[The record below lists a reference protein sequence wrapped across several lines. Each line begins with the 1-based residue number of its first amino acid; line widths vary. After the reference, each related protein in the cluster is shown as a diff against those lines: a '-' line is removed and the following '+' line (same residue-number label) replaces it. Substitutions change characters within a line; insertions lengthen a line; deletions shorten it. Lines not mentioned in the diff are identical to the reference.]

1 MGERGGPFLSPCHD
15 VMTPSFTPRYVS
27 SYFSLLTDVLGQDLV
42 DPFPDGYLD
51 RIAHQDADGIW
62 IYTLLQDLVPSPVFE
77 GMGVGSEQRLKYL
90 REIVR
95 RAQRHGL
102 KVYLYFNEPRAQFLP
117 FFEKYPQVKGHT
129 EGNIATLCT
138 STEMVQQHLRGSC
151 KKLFEEVPG
160 LGGVFLITASENWC
174 NCYSRAYGGKTDCP
188 RCSKRSVADVIAESI
203 RCMAEGVWAANPK
216 ADVIV
221 WDWSWHSLLGEAV
234 PGEIIKKLPKGV
246 GLMADFERGTRIVRG
261 GVPMNVE
268 EYSISTVGPSPR
280 AKLRAQQAA
289 ENGLKFFAKI
299 QLSTTWECGTVPF
312 IPVPNLLARKAA
324 AMREIGVR
332 GAMETWTIG
341 SYPSPNTEA
350 FAVAQ
355 WNPQFSEEQVLRY
368 VAERRY
374 GTEAADQVVRAWTKM
389 SDAFA
394 EFPFSSSPYASPLQ
408 HGPSIP
414 WYGKTIPKP
423 YGNASLFNPKDDW
436 RNWTPPYPQ
445 DVMAKLLR
453 ELTLKW
459 EDAMGDFER
468 AIKVMPQERRAIADR
483 DLGVAWMVNYTYR
496 AYADA
501 LHFYGARD
509 GGDHATMVKLASE
522 EIRETENAL
531 RHVNADSRLGWE
543 AELQY
548 FYRPSDVLERLMSL
562 DAVVDPAP
570 GS

>member
-1 MGERGGPFLSPCHD
+1 
-15 VMTPSFTPRYVS
+15 
-27 SYFSLLTDVLGQDLV
+27 
-42 DPFPDGYLD
+42 
-51 RIAHQDADGIW
+51 
-62 IYTLLQDLVPSPVFE
+62 
-77 GMGVGSEQRLKYL
+77 
-90 REIVR
+90 
-95 RAQRHGL
+95 
-102 KVYLYFNEPRAQFLP
+102 
-117 FFEKYPQVKGHT
+117 
-129 EGNIATLCT
+129 
-138 STEMVQQHLRGSC
+138 
-151 KKLFEEVPG
+151 
-160 LGGVFLITASENWC
+160 
-174 NCYSRAYGGKTDCP
+174 
-188 RCSKRSVADVIAESI
+188 
-203 RCMAEGVWAANPK
+203 
-216 ADVIV
+216 
-221 WDWSWHSLLGEAV
+221 
-234 PGEIIKKLPKGV
+234 
-246 GLMADFERGTRIVRG
+246 
-261 GVPMNVE
+261 
-268 EYSISTVGPSPR
+268 
-280 AKLRAQQAA
+280 
-289 ENGLKFFAKI
+289 
-299 QLSTTWECGTVPF
+299 
-312 IPVPNLLARKAA
+312 LLARKAA
-324 AMREIGVR
+324 AMRDIGVR
-332 GAMETWTIG
+332 GAMETWKIG

-355 WNPQFSEEQVLRY
+355 WNPQFSEEQALRY

-374 GTEAADQVVRAWTKM
+374 GVNAADQVVRAWTKM

-453 ELTLKW
+453 ELTVKW

-468 AIKVMPQERRAIADR
+468 AIKVMPKERRAIADR